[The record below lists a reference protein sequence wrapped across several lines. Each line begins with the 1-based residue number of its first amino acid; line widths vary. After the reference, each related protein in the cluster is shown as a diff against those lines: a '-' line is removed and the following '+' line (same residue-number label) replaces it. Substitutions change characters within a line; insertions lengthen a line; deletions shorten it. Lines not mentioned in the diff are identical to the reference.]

1 MHNIR
6 LHIGFEEC
14 SNPLIANDYGQIAE
28 QHKANYPNVNTRH
41 RGICLIVNVIKIIK
55 NSETIF

>member
-41 RGICLIVNVIKIIK
+41 RGICLTENAIKLLKIQ
-55 NSETIF
+55 NRFF